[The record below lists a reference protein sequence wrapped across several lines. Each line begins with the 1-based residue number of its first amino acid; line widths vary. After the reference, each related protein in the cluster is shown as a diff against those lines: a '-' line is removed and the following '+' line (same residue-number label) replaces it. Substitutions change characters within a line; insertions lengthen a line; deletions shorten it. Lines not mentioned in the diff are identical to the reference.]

1 MASASPDTVEPIDK
15 DTRVAW
21 IFPFLARTHYW
32 QPVFREFTR
41 LIPHTTIFTGLWG
54 GFAVGYEGT
63 FDVEVIKGA
72 RTVRLRNNNLGEAYE
87 STFFWAPLSILRHLA
102 KFRPH
107 VIFTTGFSVWTLCA
121 LLYKLVNGSIVIVLW
136 DGCSAH
142 STFRISRVRRLFR
155 RGMAPFID
163 FGVSNMQEGVKYM
176 REVLGIPDKRLLS
189 HSYQVADPGILD
201 FGSDHSFPEEIGPT
215 FLFVGR

>member
-1 MASASPDTVEPIDK
+1 MASASDTVEPIDK

-63 FDVEVIKGA
+63 FDIHVIKGA

-87 STFFWAPLSILRHLA
+87 STFFWAPLSILKHLA

-107 VIFTTGFSVWTLCA
+107 VIFTTGFSAWTMCTPIQTCEWFNRHSA
-121 LLYKLVNGSIVIVLW
+121 LGWLLGTLDLPHFAGTPSVSPLYGSVYRFW
-136 DGCSAH
+136 S
-142 STFRISRVRRLFR
+142 
-155 RGMAPFID
+155 
-163 FGVSNMQEGVKYM
+163 
-176 REVLGIPDKRLLS
+176 
-189 HSYQVADPGILD
+189 
-201 FGSDHSFPEEIGPT
+201 
-215 FLFVGR
+215 